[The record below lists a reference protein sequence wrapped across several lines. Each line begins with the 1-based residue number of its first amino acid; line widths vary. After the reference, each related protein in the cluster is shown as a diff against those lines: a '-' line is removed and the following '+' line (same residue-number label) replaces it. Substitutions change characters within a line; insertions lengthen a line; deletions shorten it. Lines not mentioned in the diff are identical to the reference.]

1 MSNTVKVSLTDQLV
15 LSVNGTEYELGAVS
29 EITLVRSDT
38 QHECILN
45 SDGSKTYRPVLN
57 ITKIELACSRVIQ
70 NPALEITAS
79 AMQGRPR

>member
-15 LSVNGTEYELGAVS
+15 LSVNGTEYELGSIS

-45 SDGSKTYRPVLN
+45 TDGSKTYRPVLN
-57 ITKIELACSRVIQ
+57 ITKIELQCSRVIQ
-70 NPALEITAS
+70 NPALEITT
-79 AMQGRPR
+79 GLL

>member
-15 LSVNGTEYELGAVS
+15 LSVNGTEYELGSIS

-45 SDGSKTYRPVLN
+45 TDGSKTYRPVLN
-57 ITKIELACSRVIQ
+57 ITKIELQCSRVIQ
-70 NPALEITAS
+70 KPALEITT
-79 AMQGRPR
+79 GLL